1 MKILNELRADVLE
14 NSKHKLTPDSFLIF
28 LDKVRTLTHSQQLND
43 LLLRKMQNINIGE
56 LKTKKLLNTY
66 QEHSID
72 FKFEENLRMGEI
84 KQFASEV
91 IPKPRFIF
99 DRYKTNVQEEAP

>member
-1 MKILNELRADVLE
+1 MKILNELRAEVLE
-14 NSKHKLTPDSFLIF
+14 NSKHELTPDSFLIF

-43 LLLRKMQNINIGE
+43 LVIRKMQNINIDL

-84 KQFASEV
+84 K
-91 IPKPRFIF
+91 
-99 DRYKTNVQEEAP
+99 